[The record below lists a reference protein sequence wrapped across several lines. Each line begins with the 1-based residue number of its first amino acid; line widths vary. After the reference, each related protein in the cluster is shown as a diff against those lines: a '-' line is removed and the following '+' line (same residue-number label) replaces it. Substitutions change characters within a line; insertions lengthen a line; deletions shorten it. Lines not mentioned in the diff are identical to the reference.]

1 MTVQIV
7 TEKEFRIGQP
17 SAIKGPALQGSFLAV
32 LEDDGSA
39 GYFYALDTAKEQP
52 FQDGMLIYTIDS
64 AVDKPYIA
72 RIGWSPDSTK
82 VILTINDYP
91 NALFDFTAKE
101 GCCRTG
107 YPKKLGSGWSARG
120 HTWREDMLSHFA
132 SPTRWAP
139 LVQTLTDLCSIDS
152 RIEDNDSAL
161 VIDTSPTGFLEAP
174 QKIEQLFQGIRQE
187 LPNGAELS
195 FYNHGTRIIMI
206 ASCSKFITRAIV
218 SQRGYM
224 KAA

>member
-1 MTVQIV
+1 MTIQIV
-7 TEKEFRIGQP
+7 IEKEFRIGRP
-17 SAIKGPALQGSFLAV
+17 SAIKGPAPQGSFLAV
-32 LEDDGSA
+32 LEDDGST

-52 FQDGMLIYTIDS
+52 FQDGMLIYTIDT
-64 AVDKPYIA
+64 ADDKPYVA
-72 RIGWSPDSTK
+72 RIGWSSDSTK

-91 NALFDFTAKE
+91 NAIFDFTAQE

-107 YPKKLGSGWSARG
+107 YPEKLGPGWSLRG

-132 SPTRWAP
+132 SPTRWTP
-139 LVQTLTDLCSIDS
+139 LVQILTDLCSIDS

-161 VIDTSPTGFLEAP
+161 VIDTSPISFLETP
-174 QKIEQLFQGIRQE
+174 QKIEMLFQAIRQD
-187 LPNGAELS
+187 LPERAELS

-206 ASCSKFITRAIV
+206 ASCSEFVTRAIA
-218 SQRGYM
+218 SQRGYV